1 MVSKKPKLLSEPELK
16 DAAPQP
22 IDRDEVYLPLALLAP
37 PVVWSL
43 HLVLS
48 YGLVYPSQV
57 WQSKAL
63 LHLVSLA
70 SALLCLGSIAV
81 GWKFLHAAGA
91 SAMSG
96 PGQRERARF
105 LATCACALGAFF
117 FLATLAQAV
126 PGFGLSL
133 EAR

>member
-16 DAAPQP
+16 EAAPQP
-22 IDRDEVYLPLALLAP
+22 IERDEVWLPLALLTP
-37 PVVWSL
+37 PVVWSVN
-43 HLVLS
+43 LVLS

-57 WQSKAL
+57 WQSKTSLYLA
-63 LHLVSLA
+63 SLA
-70 SALLCLGSIAV
+70 SALLCLGSIGL
-81 GWKFLHAAGA
+81 GWKRLHTADAGTTLD
-91 SAMSG
+91 G
-96 PGQRERARF
+96 GQRERARF

-126 PGFGLSL
+126 PAFGLSL

>member
-48 YGLVYPSQV
+48 YGLVYPSLV
-57 WQSKAL
+57 WQSKVL

-70 SALLCLGSIAV
+70 SALLCLGSIAM
-81 GWKFLHAAGA
+81 GWKFLHTANVGA
-91 SAMSG
+91 TRS
-96 PGQRERARF
+96 PGQKERALF

-117 FLATLAQAV
+117 FLATVAQAV

-133 EAR
+133 DAR